1 MSNDRPDGMPEIVD
15 FDGEKKPLDD
25 GEPQPIIFKAT
36 YYPDG
41 KLHVECP
48 LMRNPIMMKG
58 FIEMIKE
65 GVNNILEGKAEENK
79 PRIQPPPGSFL
90 NGLRKRLR

>member
-1 MSNDRPDGMPEIVD
+1 MSTDRPDGIPEV
-15 FDGEKKPLDD
+15 DGEKKPFDD
-25 GEPQPIIFKAT
+25 GEPQPITFKAT

-48 LMRNPIMMKG
+48 LLGNPMLMLGFLEFIKDGTKNIM
-58 FIEMIKE
+58 
-65 GVNNILEGKAEENK
+65 EGKSEENK

-90 NGLRKRLR
+90 NGLRKRFK